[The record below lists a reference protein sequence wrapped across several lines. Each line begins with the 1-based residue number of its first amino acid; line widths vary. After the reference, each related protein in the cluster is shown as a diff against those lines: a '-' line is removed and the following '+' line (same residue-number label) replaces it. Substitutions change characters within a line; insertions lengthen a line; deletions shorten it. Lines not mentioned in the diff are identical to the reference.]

1 MHVDVGLADAD
12 DQTIFD
18 FAAAEQFVV
27 ITADSDFTML
37 LAARHSG
44 IPSVMLL
51 RHVAELRPGA
61 HAALLVANLPLVLDD
76 LAAGAVVSLSPHGLP
91 CVASRAPEAGSAR

>member
-1 MHVDVGLADAD
+1 MLRSSATRFATAHVVDHNLADAD

-37 LAARHSG
+37 LAARH
-44 IPSVMLL
+44 
-51 RHVAELRPGA
+51 
-61 HAALLVANLPLVLDD
+61 
-76 LAAGAVVSLSPHGLP
+76 
-91 CVASRAPEAGSAR
+91 